1 MTSISIHTSTEY
13 EVHIG
18 AGLLDSAG
26 ARIAGIARGKR
37 IMIVSDDAVFP
48 LYGSRLVRAAE
59 NAGFECSTFIFSNG
73 EAQKRLSTLEQLL
86 ESLAEKHFC
95 RSDLI
100 LALGGGVVGDMAGF
114 AAAVFLRGIDYV
126 QLPTTLLAA
135 VDSSVGGK
143 TAVDLSHGKNL
154 CGAFHQPKL
163 VLCDT
168 NTFKTLAPLQWQDGL
183 AEMLKY
189 GVICDKTLFEQIQ
202 NYKNENLEAL
212 IARCVEIKR
221 DIVSADEF
229 DHGKRQLLN
238 LGHTVGHAVEAASN
252 FSITHGHA
260 VAIGMA
266 VIARG
271 AQRLQMAEP
280 GTAAHIE
287 RALDACALPSR
298 CDFDADTLASLT
310 ISDKKSDGDFINL
323 IIPER
328 IGGSVIRKSPASDV
342 RKLIAAGL

>member
-1 MTSISIHTSTEY
+1 MP
-13 EVHIG
+13 
-18 AGLLDSAG
+18 
-26 ARIAGIARGKR
+26 K
-37 IMIVSDDAVFP
+37 
-48 LYGSRLVRAAE
+48 
-59 NAGFECSTFIFSNG
+59 
-73 EAQKRLSTLEQLL
+73 
-86 ESLAEKHFC
+86 
-95 RSDLI
+95 RSDFGAWRRRRGRYGWVRSRCVFTRHRLCSI
-100 LALGGGVVGDMAGF
+100 ADHAAGRRRFLG
-114 AAAVFLRGIDYV
+114 
-126 QLPTTLLAA
+126 
-135 VDSSVGGK
+135 GGK

-310 ISDKKSDGDFINL
+310 LSDKKSDGDFINL

-328 IGGSVIRKSPASDV
+328 IGGSVIRKKSRVGCSKTDRRRTV
-342 RKLIAAGL
+342 RAYGHSN